1 MPEPGV
7 FATVQNIPRID
18 LYRELEV
25 DPAATTETIDAAWK
39 SLVKRHH
46 PDTAPDPADAV
57 ARMKRLNLAHEWLT
71 DPRMRALY
79 DVSRGRAPAITG
91 DPNAPGL
98 PTRPHVPLARPATRS
113 WGATTMGSAAMA
125 VGGGE
130 PAVSVSPVRLNGPSL
145 PRGLLSAAIVVVLLV
160 GAVASVALGG
170 HPPAGGAVPTD
181 RPAAATGLG
190 ASSSGSA
197 TGSGTIDDPRLLA
210 PPDLAKDIPAS
221 CRSASQTA
229 AFHFSA
235 QILGQPAVV
244 YVAKCDAG
252 HTYGPVVY
260 VSGTAGWTLAGRG
273 TLQAAFPYQ
282 GLAGPI
288 SGASLNEFGVAW
300 VTPKDAIHSYLV
312 LYRVTSRLT
321 TIWDS
326 RTHKLQWSLAQ
337 YAYNPAADTTA
348 AGFLTIESADL
359 TTGSCTTCHDHE
371 LYREFFQWQ
380 QSAGSSVGGLVM
392 TSRQPMGTG

>member
-1 MPEPGV
+1 MPESGV

-25 DPAATTETIDAAWK
+25 DSAATTETIDAAWK

-79 DVSRGRAPAITG
+79 DVSRGRPPAAAADRNAPA
-91 DPNAPGL
+91 L
-98 PTRPHVPLARPATRS
+98 QRRPHVPLAGPAARS
-113 WGATTMGSAAMA
+113 WGATTMGAAGPIT
-125 VGGGE
+125 VSGE
-130 PAVSVSPVRLNGPSL
+130 PGVAVSPVRLDGPSL

-170 HPPAGGAVPTD
+170 HPPADGAIPSD
-181 RPAAATGLG
+181 RAAV
-190 ASSSGSA
+190 ASGQVASPSGSA
-197 TGSGTIDDPRLLA
+197 NGSSAVDDPRLLA
-210 PPDLAKDIPAS
+210 APDLAKDIPAA
-221 CRSASQTA
+221 CRSANQAA

-235 QILGQPAVV
+235 QIKGEPAVV
-244 YVAKCDAG
+244 YVAKCDGG

-260 VSGTAGWTLAGRG
+260 VAGTGGWMLAGRG
-273 TLQAAFPYQ
+273 TLQSAFPYQ

-288 SGASLNEFGVAW
+288 TGVSPNEFGVAW
-300 VTPKDAIHSYLV
+300 VTPKDAINSYLV

-326 RTHKLQWSLAQ
+326 RTHKLQWSLAK
-337 YAYNPAADTTA
+337 YAYNPAADSTA

-371 LYREFFQWQ
+371 LYREYFQWQ
-380 QSAGSSVGGLVM
+380 QGPGSSVGGLVR